1 MKLYDY
7 AGKNALE
14 VSAFPETLRGTGEL
28 FIMCYAPETLT
39 LRESF
44 GWDEST
50 VLECNNLDESVRYA
64 SCDGYDFVSL
74 VHMELEPSKPEF
86 SKLEFNKLEFG
97 KPEFSC
103 FALREIN
110 LYVSGH
116 YLALVLPEHHTPK
129 TAQLEAEV
137 WTAAKGLADK
147 AGRLNRLYF
156 LVLSRLLGDF
166 SDMLEVL
173 EDDMEALS
181 EAITTQSG
189 RNHLTD
195 IGRLRRTTYVAKKQ
209 LRALS
214 YLGTQILMDENG
226 LIDKKHNRYF
236 HSVETRMK
244 KLYDF
249 AESLYEI
256 SGELLH
262 THDSKLTV
270 KMNDTMNKLTL
281 LTLFFGPLTVIT
293 GVYGM
298 NFDIMPELRWPLGYP
313 LVLGLMAGVTLALY
327 LLLKKNKWM

>member
-1 MKLYDY
+1 MKRYDY

-14 VSAFPETLRGTGEL
+14 VPAFPETLRGTGEL
-28 FIMCYAPETLT
+28 FIMCYAPETLA

-64 SCDGYDFVSL
+64 SYDGYDFVSL
-74 VHMELEPSKPEF
+74 VHMELESSKLAFSKPEL
-86 SKLEFNKLEFG
+86 SG
-97 KPEFSC
+97 
-103 FALREIN
+103 FALRELN

-147 AGRLNRLYF
+147 AGCLNRLYF

-189 RNHLTD
+189 RNHLTG

-214 YLGTQILMDENG
+214 YLGAQILMDENG

-293 GVYGM
+293 GIYGM
-298 NFDIMPELRWPLGYP
+298 NFDVMPELRWPFGYP
-313 LVLGLMAGVTLALY
+313 LVLGLMVGVTLALY